1 MERDRQKMEKEEL
14 IKELKDLRNEVTMLK
29 EALSAQEHIK
39 NE

>member
-14 IKELKDLRNEVTMLK
+14 KKELKDLRNEMIILK
-29 EALSAQEHIK
+29 EALSAWAHIK